1 MWHHL
6 VPYTNNNP
14 LFPLSPFKFLFVT
27 NFEIKMK
34 LKGTWC
40 DPHYVILDLWWNVK
54 TFEKCTEMAQNKGR
68 TIRKLMEEGGGAK
81 YKKIYS
87 RKGKLN
93 ENNSWTPINSK
104 KYSCYGQKKIQTR
117 KFRLFTVLYFSVRS
131 SRSSALRFGLL
142 HECRNYSGSRGR
154 LRGSEK
160 NRGNVITYFS
170 SRSGGVTGISH
181 AFYHSLIKKLRWR
194 WKTCQTHLASINVIS
209 DEWACEEGRNK
220 YFDGTRYNRAW
231 VLGRVHHG

>member
-1 MWHHL
+1 
-6 VPYTNNNP
+6 
-14 LFPLSPFKFLFVT
+14 
-27 NFEIKMK
+27 MK
-34 LKGTWC
+34 LKGTRC

-68 TIRKLMEEGGGAK
+68 TIRKLMEEGGGGVRSTNN
-81 YKKIYS
+81 IYS

-104 KYSCYGQKKIQTR
+104 KYSCYGLKKIQTR

-142 HECRNYSGSRGR
+142 HECRNYSGSRDG

-194 WKTCQTHLASINVIS
+194 WKTCQTHLASITRVYKYLLSKQWFYNVS
-209 DEWACEEGRNK
+209 K
-220 YFDGTRYNRAW
+220 PSYK
-231 VLGRVHHG
+231 